1 MIRENWAF
9 WLLLLMFIG
18 KIIDMF
24 MRAAGCKRTYSW
36 DADLT
41 GRLTG
46 IVMCILFGIIY
57 AIALG
62 WL

>member
-1 MIRENWAF
+1 MREQWSF
-9 WLLLLMFIG
+9 WIILLLFIG
-18 KIIDMF
+18 QIITVF
-24 MRAAGCKRTYSW
+24 IRAAGYKINITW
-36 DADLT
+36 DNNLT

-46 IVMCILFGIIY
+46 IILCIIFGIIY